1 MFNKTADFVKRF
13 LVFREGGQPQP
24 RERPSLHDANPTAG
38 PSMSPPR
45 EVRSVESSV
54 VVERNIPNIPVES
67 VGPRPRTFSEDWVLK
82 VEREPSPTSHPI
94 DNSSIEL
101 PRVSEDRFQASEF
114 WECSASATPRSF
126 QPVEPPSLED
136 MADGYNLAEYLGPP
150 PSDGGPPRYG
160 GQPPRSGGGGP
171 PSNSGPEPKPSDNN
185 RFFFLLAVFSIS
197 YAIFSWSQE
206 ELKNETEN
214 RLDQLELEQK
224 KKQADSPAK
233 TEVQPKEGLALAA
246 LRQVQA
252 FGQGGLLLFGG
263 LVSGRDTFIRAFH
276 LIALR
281 PLRQV
286 ARALVP
292 RFLRVI
298 LGPCVGMIARFGIL
312 ALPLI
317 SRILCFFVGLDFL
330 KRLLFIFV
338 NPEFI
343 APIVPFLDSMVYM
356 VQGFFATPR
365 GVSVAAGFLEK
376 NIKVVSCTLFL
387 GGFYNRIVLL
397 FKEDKERLWS
407 LIYCGIYGISIFVIL
422 KDNKFI
428 GILVHNIIQT
438 FPSIQPFAQSP
449 SGQACCLFGSGLLVQ
464 QTVGFSQVVTFFYAW
479 LLYSS
484 GLYSYILKAN
494 LPFRP
499 PK

>member
-1 MFNKTADFVKRF
+1 MFNKTADFLKRF
-13 LVFREGGQPQP
+13 GVLRDENPPLP
-24 RERPSLHDANPTAG
+24 RERQLPPENPPTPPAG
-38 PSMSPPR
+38 LSNPPR
-45 EVRSVESSV
+45 EVRSAESSIIE
-54 VVERNIPNIPVES
+54 ERNIPNIPVES
-67 VGPRPRTFSEDWVLK
+67 VDQGRRTFSDDWMPK
-82 VEREPSPTSHPI
+82 VTRDLSHPV
-94 DNSSIEL
+94 DHSSIEL
-101 PRVSEDRFQASEF
+101 PRVSEDGTHGSEW
-114 WECSASATPRSF
+114 WEPSASATPRSF
-126 QPVEPPSLED
+126 SPVEPPSLEN
-136 MADGYNLAEYLGPP
+136 MADSYNMAEYWSP
-150 PSDGGPPRYG
+150 PSDGGPPRDG
-160 GQPPRSGGGGP
+160 SGGTPPPSSGP
-171 PSNSGPEPKPSDNN
+171 PSNSGPEPKPPNN

-197 YAIFSWSQE
+197 YAIFLWSQE

-224 KKQADSPAK
+224 KKQADSPTK
-233 TEVQPKEGLALAA
+233 TEVQPKDGLALAA
-246 LRQVQA
+246 LRQVQG
-252 FGQGGLLLFGG
+252 FGQGGLLLLGG

-298 LGPCVGMIARFGIL
+298 LGPCVGMIARFGIV

-317 SRILCFFVGLDFL
+317 SRILCFFVSLDFL
-330 KRLLFIFV
+330 KRLFFIFV
-338 NPEFI
+338 NPEWVE
-343 APIVPFLDSMVYM
+343 PLVPFLDSIVYTM
-356 VQGFFATPR
+356 QGFFATPR
-365 GVSVAAGFLEK
+365 GVSVAASFLEK
-376 NIKVVSCTLFL
+376 NVKVVSCTLFL

-397 FKEDKERLWS
+397 FKEDEERLWS

-438 FPSIQPFAQSP
+438 FPSIQPFAHSP
-449 SGQACCLFGSGLLVQ
+449 SGKACLLFGSGLLVQ
-464 QTVGFSQVVTFFYAW
+464 QIVGFSQIVTFFYGW
-479 LLYSS
+479 LLFSS
-484 GLYSYILKAN
+484 GLYSYILQAN